1 MQPNFLHNN
10 IIMYICTSVGCLVTA
25 GLVILSYF
33 WLLYICHLALKIFYP
48 MKSSKLINS
57 DYSRTI
63 YIAGFLLIIFIGV
76 APSVITAAYSN
87 YKIVRF
93 PPTQCGTTGAYRF
106 YEIIVPVMISV
117 ALSQILLL
125 LIIYKIHMVSLKHVK
140 LVICWG
146 NLLLIYLKASA
157 IINKL
162 NRY

>member
-1 MQPNFLHNN
+1 
-10 IIMYICTSVGCLVTA
+10 MYTCISAGCLVTA

-33 WLLYICHLALKIFYP
+33 WPLYICYLALKIFYP

-63 YIAGFLLIIFIGV
+63 YIAGFSLIIFIGA

-106 YEIIVPVMISV
+106 YELIVPVMIV
-117 ALSQILLL
+117 TALSEISMLWT
-125 LIIYKIHMVSLKHVK
+125 IYKIHMVSM
-140 LVICWG
+140 
-146 NLLLIYLKASA
+146 
-157 IINKL
+157 
-162 NRY
+162 